1 MKSRFWKK
9 TAAGLLALLIVTG
22 NTPAAS
28 FIRLTERPAVTA
40 RAADELPGGQC
51 GEFAYW
57 VFDPDQNIVSTIS
70 SRANNTPRC

>member
-57 VFDPDQNIVSTIS
+57 VFDPDVNYW
-70 SRANNTPRC
+70 